1 MGSLTPTYQYS
12 WSKCIGDIINI
23 GFGFLWQ
30 NNLLRCKIKKD
41 DIVVISGN
49 PRYISSIIFILK
61 VKFFGG
67 KVAWWSHYRSSTS
80 KTWRMSLRLRLMQI
94 ANGIMFYTEDEV
106 IEYLSKRNKRE
117 KRPIIGLNNG
127 VDINPIKSFF

>member
-1 MGSLTPTYQYS
+1 MSWRSNQY
-12 WSKCIGDIINI
+12 WIW
-23 GFGFLWQ
+23 FLWQ
-30 NNLLRCKIKKD
+30 NNLLQCKIKKN

-94 ANGIMFYTEDEV
+94 ANGIVFYTEEEV
-106 IEYLSKRNKRE
+106 NEYLSKRNKKE
-117 KRPIIGLNNG
+117 KDLLLA
-127 VDINPIKSFF
+127 